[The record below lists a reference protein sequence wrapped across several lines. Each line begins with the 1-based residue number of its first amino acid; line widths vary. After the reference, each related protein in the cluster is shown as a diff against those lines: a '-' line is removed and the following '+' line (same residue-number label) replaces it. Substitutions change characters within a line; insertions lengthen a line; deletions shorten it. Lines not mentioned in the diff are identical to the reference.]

1 MRGRPDSPP
10 APGRGVNTVTP
21 ARPVW
26 RSALFVPV
34 NVDRFVD
41 RAHERNA
48 DAIVLDLE
56 DSIAPAEKDR
66 ARSLVAAAAAKVSR
80 NGAAVIVRINRPW
93 RLAAK
98 DLEAVVGAHIRTI
111 IVPKATDA
119 GHLRTID
126 EMIGELELEQRMPV
140 GQIGLIAEIETV
152 EALFHA
158 RAIAAACDRLV
169 SVFLGGE
176 DFALSA
182 GMEADEKGLFL
193 PALQVAFAARAAGLV
208 PLGFVGSIAD
218 YSDLT
223 GFRRMIRRSR
233 HLGFRG
239 GFCIHPTQVRVLNE
253 EFMPS
258 AGEVRLA
265 RAVFEAYETALTEG
279 RGATTVEGRMID
291 QPHMK
296 RARDTLETHERFA
309 GKAPEDH

>member
-10 APGRGVNTVTP
+10 APGRGPDTVTP

-56 DSIAPAEKDR
+56 DSIAPAEKDW

-98 DLEAVVGAHIRTI
+98 DLEAVVGAHISTI

-126 EMIGELELEQRMPV
+126 EMIGELELEQRM
-140 GQIGLIAEIETV
+140 L
-152 EALFHA
+152 
-158 RAIAAACDRLV
+158 AACR
-169 SVFLGGE
+169 
-176 DFALSA
+176 
-182 GMEADEKGLFL
+182 
-193 PALQVAFAARAAGLV
+193 
-208 PLGFVGSIAD
+208 
-218 YSDLT
+218 T
-223 GFRRMIRRSR
+223 
-233 HLGFRG
+233 
-239 GFCIHPTQVRVLNE
+239 
-253 EFMPS
+253 
-258 AGEVRLA
+258 
-265 RAVFEAYETALTEG
+265 
-279 RGATTVEGRMID
+279 
-291 QPHMK
+291 
-296 RARDTLETHERFA
+296 
-309 GKAPEDH
+309 